1 MQECKSGNDLILA
14 EYNTLRNEL
23 LNNIDAT
30 NQLYMFA
37 FTTISAIYLLAYYNA
52 KPDLYLTAYV
62 ILILSR
68 CRILYYHEMTM
79 RISEYIIVFIEKEH
93 SELSWETV
101 ASKKYKLT
109 PRTSLVSVL
118 AELQYFSFT
127 ITAVMT
133 FLMYWYISGQ
143 NLSLNIQN
151 TLSILA
157 IFVVGTLDYKM
168 RFGEQRDGG
177 FIEDNGMN
185 RSIYPERIDAFVK
198 RHLPIARRL
207 SGFIIAN
214 MPPLSSGLRE
224 AY

>member
-93 SELSWETV
+93 SELSWETM

-133 FLMYWYISGQ
+133 FLMYWHISGQ

-157 IFVVGTLDYKM
+157 IFVVGALDYKM
-168 RFGEQRDGG
+168 RFGESKRRRIYRRQWNESKYLSRK
-177 FIEDNGMN
+177 N
-185 RSIYPERIDAFVK
+185 RRI
-198 RHLPIARRL
+198 R
-207 SGFIIAN
+207 
-214 MPPLSSGLRE
+214 
-224 AY
+224 